1 MTDDS
6 NAVDAFINAIVEG
19 LTNSESFKNWLKK
32 EFSGNSLDDEGFVRI
47 ENFSDELEA
56 HQFTID
62 GMIQEELTSTM
73 PDQIRE
79 GIEEFFRENQFALDV
94 R

>member
-6 NAVDAFINAIVEG
+6 NSVDAFINAIVEG

-32 EFSGNSLDDEGFVRI
+32 EFSDS
-47 ENFSDELEA
+47 NFSQEDFVHTCDFSEELES
-56 HQFTID
+56 HRYTLDSIV
-62 GMIQEELTSTM
+62 QEELASLM

-79 GIEEFFRENQFALDV
+79 GIEEFFRENQFALDM

>member
-19 LTNSESFKNWLKK
+19 LTHSESFKNWLKK
-32 EFSGNSLDDEGFVRI
+32 EFSGESFDEEGFVRL
-47 ENFSDELEA
+47 ENFSDELES
-56 HQFTID
+56 HQCTID

>member
-32 EFSGNSLDDEGFVRI
+32 EFSDSNFSQEDFVHTC
-47 ENFSDELEA
+47 EFSDELENHRYTLDA
-56 HQFTID
+56 IV
-62 GMIQEELTSTM
+62 QEELSALM
-73 PDQIRE
+73 PDHVRE
-79 GIEEFFRENQFALDV
+79 GIEEFFRENKFALEAQ
-94 R
+94 